1 MKIICKPGQ
10 NFSIKVLNLSKRVKL
25 VLDSLPR
32 SNFHAVDD
40 DTSIFFHF
48 RRENDD
54 DDNKSDDNDD
64 DAEVFWELAQTWREL
79 ELESTTVFKNF
90 AWNAEPA

>member
-1 MKIICKPGQ
+1 MLLMTTQ
-10 NFSIKVLNLSKRVKL
+10 AY
-25 VLDSLPR
+25 
-32 SNFHAVDD
+32 FHLRRENDD
-40 DTSIFFHF
+40 DDNKSD
-48 RRENDD
+48 ENDDDDNKSDDNDD

>member
-1 MKIICKPGQ
+1 MLLMTTQ
-10 NFSIKVLNLSKRVKL
+10 AY
-25 VLDSLPR
+25 
-32 SNFHAVDD
+32 FHLRRENDD
-40 DTSIFFHF
+40 DDNKSD
-48 RRENDD
+48 ENDD